1 MTVQEFQAG
10 SIERAGN
17 WLAFFLEQTQA
28 DKRDWTPPVEGAAG
42 LRSALNMV
50 SECILVNRM
59 IAAILRGETPTP
71 LGPDAPRAFDD
82 PAEAGP
88 MLIAS
93 AKELADAVRG
103 LSDDDLMREYTS
115 RRGPMPGYLLME
127 VPLRNMQY
135 HGGQM
140 NMLQLC
146 YGDTE
151 FRVPMP
157 PKKD

>member
-1 MTVQEFQAG
+1 M
-10 SIERAGN
+10 
-17 WLAFFLEQTQA
+17 QTI
-28 DKRDWTPPVEGAAG
+28 KAAG
-42 LRSALNMV
+42 TDTSSNRDTETKL
-50 SECILVNRM
+50 LVRYPAA
-59 IAAILRGETPTP
+59 AAILRGETPTP

-82 PAEAGP
+82 PAEAGQ

-103 LSDDDLMREYTS
+103 LSDDDLMREYIS

-127 VPLRNMQY
+127 VPLRNMHY